1 MPTDLQGAPADIR
14 YKGNACQILSPHRRH
29 LLGSEHHIRQFC
41 HMSSTV
47 MEVLGKAQE
56 QAAFTEPAEC
66 VSWVTTCLPIP
77 SYVPE

>member
-14 YKGNACQILSPHRRH
+14 YKGNACQILIHTDY
-29 LLGSEHHIRQFC
+29 LLGSEQFTSDKFC

-56 QAAFTEPAEC
+56 QAFTEPAEC
-66 VSWVTTCLPIP
+66 KLAPHAYLFHP
-77 SYVPE
+77 YVPE